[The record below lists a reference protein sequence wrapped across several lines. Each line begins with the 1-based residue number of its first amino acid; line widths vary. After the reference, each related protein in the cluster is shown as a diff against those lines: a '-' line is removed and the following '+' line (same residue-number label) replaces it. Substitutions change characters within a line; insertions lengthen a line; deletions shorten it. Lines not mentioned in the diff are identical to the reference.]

1 MGNDP
6 ISCDFSVRI
15 CRTQRFAHAAF
26 CMVISS
32 GNDGWLMTGWELYFP
47 MYGELWHFIIPLWEP
62 HWLTIF
68 GGMNIHKQMVVN
80 SAEILL

>member
-1 MGNDP
+1 
-6 ISCDFSVRI
+6 
-15 CRTQRFAHAAF
+15 
-26 CMVISS
+26 
-32 GNDGWLMTGWELYFP
+32 